1 MLRWWCC
8 FCSAHFRS
16 ENQENSLG
24 NKHLRA
30 MGCDSRWFH
39 LSHMA
44 KHIWQFNIFVHLLS
58 LSFSIHSFQ
67 KHLFKTFI
75 QISIPPNLN
84 HLIHYI
90 PQKNQRLQGPSK
102 NCLEV
107 AAEKNMCR
115 FGTSCRPRRARLMR
129 MLRLAKLGAI
139 WERIEA
145 RIGSIFFV
153 QCVALIR
160 GIAVNGYGGT
170 DGATRKTSREHHQL
184 VVETPIIYKGWWYR
198 IGK

>member
-1 MLRWWCC
+1 MLHWWCC

-30 MGCDSRWFH
+30 IGCDSRWFN

-75 QISIPPNLN
+75 QISIQPNLN

-90 PQKNQRLQGPSK
+90 PQQKTNG
-102 NCLEV
+102 
-107 AAEKNMCR
+107 CR
-115 FGTSCRPRRARLMR
+115 APPKIAWKLPRKKTCVVSERRALPAQVDANAALSQVGRYLGTHRSTHRLHFLRAMR
-129 MLRLAKLGAI
+129 GLDT
-139 WERIEA
+139 W
-145 RIGSIFFV
+145 
-153 QCVALIR
+153 
-160 GIAVNGYGGT
+160 IAVNGFGGT
-170 DGATRKTSREHHQL
+170 DGATRKTSREK
-184 VVETPIIYKGWWYR
+184 TS
-198 IGK
+198 